1 MTETGHRPPRPWAA
15 ASELAM
21 TRLFAIATLDPTL
34 MCCELARAR
43 GQVAL
48 DDEGLVLGLGAWD
61 DGQLVQRRYGVSAS
75 RADMWELPNSEVA
88 LYGAVAAEP
97 GRPIDDVAQPFR
109 WRGWLFCMAGVVR
122 GEALARER
130 LAAQLP
136 DFLQRALKGPSVEE
150 AAFMTFLAELRGVG
164 RMEDPG
170 LEAPLAAALLGR
182 AASHVEKAA
191 AHPHRAPFA
200 MVATNGS
207 LVVATARGAQ
217 ALAYR
222 LLDGDGACAR
232 CGLSGD
238 EKAPT
243 PRVRDHRRRRS
254 VLLATHPLAPG
265 AWQPVPAE
273 RVLAVSRSLETT
285 LG

>member
-1 MTETGHRPPRPWAA
+1 
-15 ASELAM
+15 M

-34 MCCELARAR
+34 MRCELSRAR

-61 DGQLVQRRYGVSAS
+61 DGQLVQRRYGVAAS
-75 RADMWELPNSEVA
+75 RADMWELPSSEVA
-88 LYGAVAAEP
+88 LYGATPPLP

-109 WRGWLFCMAGVVR
+109 WRSWLFCMAGVVPGAAR
-122 GEALARER
+122 ARER
-130 LAAQLP
+130 LAEQLP
-136 DFLQRALKGPSVEE
+136 DFLQRVFKGPSVEE
-150 AAFMTFLAELRGVG
+150 AAFVTFLAELRSVG
-164 RMEDPG
+164 RMEDPR
-170 LEAPLAAALLGR
+170 LEAPLAAELLGR
-182 AASHVEKAA
+182 AADHVERAA
-191 AHPHRAPFA
+191 AHPHRVPLA

-222 LLDGDGACAR
+222 LLDGEGACAR

-243 PRVRDHRRRRS
+243 ALVRDHRRRRS
-254 VLLATHPLAPG
+254 VLLATHPLEPS
-265 AWQPVPAE
+265 AWQPVPAD
-273 RVLAVSRSLETT
+273 RVLAVSRSLDAT
-285 LG
+285 LA